1 MIFTGGGYPM
11 KHHSPELYRYAAGFL
26 AALVVF
32 HGAAPVSAALAAT
45 GAPDASE
52 SSKNTD
58 SYTVG
63 DFVIEI
69 EKVSVPASA
78 GALFYTGKE
87 QAGADLPDLGTRYR
101 VVSGNVSA
109 VKPGDYAFTL
119 ELCDPLSEDVLK
131 KIAAGA
137 SASEQSNNVTP
148 EQYVPATPSEYM
160 HVRYRTWN
168 DGSTAP
174 KTVSWSISALKTA
187 TPEGKKLTY
196 TGKEQTGVDA
206 SSDNSYSVTGN
217 KAMKAGEYKAEL
229 RLTEGHVWEDGS
241 TVPKT
246 VAWSISALK
255 TEIPE
260 GKKLTYTGKEQTGV
274 DASSDNSYTITGNKA
289 TKTGEYKALL
299 RLTEGHV
306 WADGSTADKEIAWS
320 IKRSSGSSSGG
331 SGGSGGSSGTGISAV
346 KVVRPDGTTSVYGN
360 TGSTGSY
367 TQGGSVIS
375 PSASGNTAAAPSG
388 TGLVQAS
395 PGTPSPAPAAA
406 PALPAQ
412 SKLPQSSSTKEN
424 PPAQTKPAAP
434 VSSVKQPAGNVP
446 EKENTEKAMTPEI
459 PETSAA
465 EKETMA
471 EENDHETSVT
481 FEFLAAD
488 NETAAEPMPAVQDAA
503 DTWNPQSLA
512 GVLLKSVLLLAG
524 FGTAGALI
532 WQTVRKHRNDVQ

>member
-1 MIFTGGGYPM
+1 M

-137 SASEQSNNVTP
+137 SASAQSNNVTP

-255 TEIPE
+255 TATPE

-274 DASSDNSYTITGNKA
+274 DASSDNSYSVTGNKA
-289 TKTGEYKALL
+289 TKAGEYKAEL

-306 WADGSTADKEIAWS
+306 WEDGSTVPKTVAWS
-320 IKRSSGSSSGG
+320 I
-331 SGGSGGSSGTGISAV
+331 SA
-346 KVVRPDGTTSVYGN
+346 
-360 TGSTGSY
+360 
-367 TQGGSVIS
+367 
-375 PSASGNTAAAPSG
+375 
-388 TGLVQAS
+388 
-395 PGTPSPAPAAA
+395 
-406 PALPAQ
+406 
-412 SKLPQSSSTKEN
+412 
-424 PPAQTKPAAP
+424 
-434 VSSVKQPAGNVP
+434 
-446 EKENTEKAMTPEI
+446 
-459 PETSAA
+459 
-465 EKETMA
+465 
-471 EENDHETSVT
+471 
-481 FEFLAAD
+481 
-488 NETAAEPMPAVQDAA
+488 
-503 DTWNPQSLA
+503 
-512 GVLLKSVLLLAG
+512 LK
-524 FGTAGALI
+524 T
-532 WQTVRKHRNDVQ
+532 